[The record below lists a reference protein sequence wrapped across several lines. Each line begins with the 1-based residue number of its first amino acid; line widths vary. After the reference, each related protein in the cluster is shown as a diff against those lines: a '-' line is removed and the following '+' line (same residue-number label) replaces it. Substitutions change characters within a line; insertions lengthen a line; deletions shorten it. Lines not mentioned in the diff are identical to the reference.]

1 MEKILFTRA
10 GIVGRPNV
18 GKSTFFNCLLGRTRA
33 IVGDFAGVTRDY
45 KEEILDLKKFQIQLV
60 DTAGLKS
67 SLITSQDKM
76 INRHTLNL
84 INQLDIILFVI
95 DGREGVTIEDKEIF
109 QVCRKLNK
117 LTILI
122 VNKVETTAI
131 EQRFLHEDT
140 NFFGLPDHICVSSE
154 HRMGIENVIDTLIE
168 ICQEND
174 FKTVTKENIDIE
186 KKPIN
191 IAIVG
196 RPNVGKSTLV
206 NSIIKQQR
214 FVTGPEAGLTRD
226 SNFVFFNWDDDF
238 FKIYD
243 TAGARKKRK
252 IDNFLEKE
260 SVKETLRAIK
270 FAHIVILVLEPNEL
284 LNAQDQKLASLCERE
299 GRGIVFVVN
308 KSDQIRDKKI
318 VDQKLKYTIQKSL
331 PQFKG
336 AYITYISALKSIGLD
351 NIRKNVMKS
360 YSNWNF
366 RQSTSYLNAWLK
378 EKIEKHAPPTN
389 SEKRR
394 IKLKYIVQSNSR
406 PPTIKIFTSHNGI
419 VSKSYKKYL
428 ENSLREDFEL
438 LSTPI
443 RIIFKSGD
451 NPFTVSK

>member
-1 MEKILFTRA
+1 M
-10 GIVGRPNV
+10 GRPNV
-18 GKSTFFNCLLGRTRA
+18 GKSTLFNSLLGRTRA

-45 KEEILDLKKFQIQLV
+45 KEELLELKSFQIQLV

-67 SLITSQDKM
+67 SLRTSQDKV
-76 INRHTLNL
+76 INRATLNV
-84 INQLDIILFVI
+84 INQLDIILFVV
-95 DGREGVTIEDKEIF
+95 DGREGITIEDKEIF

-117 LTILI
+117 FIILV
-122 VNKVETTAI
+122 VNKVETTAV
-131 EQRFLHEDT
+131 EKRFLQEDT
-140 NFFGLPDHICVSSE
+140 KFFGLPNIICVSSE
-154 HRMGIENVIDTLIE
+154 HRIGIENVSKALVDL
-168 ICQEND
+168 CQENELGSI
-174 FKTVTKENIDIE
+174 KKENIDHE
-186 KKPIN
+186 EKPIN

-226 SNFVFFNWDDDF
+226 TNFVFFNWHNNF

-243 TAGARKKRK
+243 TAGARKRRK

-270 FAHIVILVLEPNEL
+270 FAQIVILVLEPDEL

-299 GRGIVFVVN
+299 GRAIVFVVN
-308 KSDQIRDKKI
+308 KSDKI
-318 VDQKLKYTIQKSL
+318 LDRKFIDQKLQDTIQKSL

-336 AYITYISALKSIGLD
+336 AYVAYISALNSIGLD
-351 NIRKNVMKS
+351 KIRENVMKS

-366 RQSTSYLNAWLK
+366 KQSTSNLNAWLK

-406 PPTIKIFTSHNGI
+406 PPTIKIFTSHNGV
-419 VSKSYKKYL
+419 VSKSYKRYL

-438 LSTPI
+438 VGTPI

-451 NPFTVSK
+451 NPFTVSKH

>member
-1 MEKILFTRA
+1 MLARA

-18 GKSTFFNCLLGRTRA
+18 GKSTFFNCLIGRSRA

-45 KEEILDLKKFQIQLV
+45 KEELLDLKDFQIQLV

-67 SLITSQDKM
+67 SLITEQDKM
-76 INRHTLNL
+76 INKHTLNL
-84 INQLDIILFVI
+84 IDQLDIILFVI
-95 DGREGVTIEDKEIF
+95 DAREGVTLEDKEIF

-117 LTILI
+117 FTLL
-122 VNKVETTAI
+122 VANKVETTSI
-131 EQRFLHEDT
+131 KERLLQEDT
-140 NFFGLPDHICVSSE
+140 NFFGLDNIFCVSSE
-154 HRMGIENVIDTLIE
+154 HKIGIENVINTLID
-168 ICQEND
+168 ICEENQ
-174 FKTVTKENIDIE
+174 FQSIKKERIDHE

-226 SNFVFFNWDDDF
+226 SNFVFFNWDNGF

-252 IDNFLEKE
+252 IDNVLEKE

-270 FAHIVILVLEPNEL
+270 FAQIVILVLEPDEL

-299 GRGIVFVVN
+299 GRAIVFVVN
-308 KSDQIRDKKI
+308 KSDKI
-318 VDQKLKYTIQKSL
+318 LNRKFLDQKLRSTIQKSL

-336 AYITYISALKSIGLD
+336 AFVTYISALKRIGLD
-351 NIRKNVMKS
+351 RLRENVMKT
-360 YSNWNF
+360 YKNWNF
-366 RQSTSYLNAWLK
+366 RQSTSNLNTWLK
-378 EKIEKHAPPTN
+378 AKLEKHAPPTN

-419 VSKSYKKYL
+419 VSKSYKRYL
-428 ENSLREDFEL
+428 ENSFREDFEL
-438 LSTPI
+438 IGTPI
-443 RIIFKSGD
+443 RIIFQSGD
-451 NPFTVSK
+451 NPFTFSKH

>member
-1 MEKILFTRA
+1 MFTRA

-18 GKSTFFNCLLGRTRA
+18 GKSTLFNCLLGRNRA

-45 KEEILDLKKFQIQLV
+45 KEELLDLKNFQIQLV

-67 SLITSQDKM
+67 SLITEQEQT

-84 INQLDIILFVI
+84 IDQLDIILFVI
-95 DGREGVTIEDKEIF
+95 DGREGVTLEDKEIF
-109 QVCRKLNK
+109 QACRKMNK
-117 LTILI
+117 LTILV
-122 VNKVETTAI
+122 VNKVETTSI
-131 EQRFLHEDT
+131 EKRFLQEDV
-140 NFFGLPDHICVSSE
+140 NFFGLINIIFVSSE
-154 HRMGIENVIDTLIE
+154 HRIGVENVLNALVD
-168 ICQEND
+168 ICQENELELIS
-174 FKTVTKENIDIE
+174 KEQKNNE
-186 KKPIN
+186 KKSIN

-206 NSIIKQQR
+206 NAIIKQQR
-214 FVTGPEAGLTRD
+214 FVTGPQAGLTRD
-226 SNFVFFNWDDDF
+226 SNFVFFNWGNNF

-270 FAHIVILVLEPNEL
+270 FAEIVIIVLEPDEL

-299 GRGIVFVVN
+299 GRAIVFVVN
-308 KSDQIRDKKI
+308 KSDKILDKRF
-318 VDQKLKYTIQKSL
+318 VDEKLKKTISKSL

-336 AYITYISALKSIGLD
+336 ASISYISGLRSEGLD
-351 NIRKNVMKS
+351 KLRENVMKA

-366 RQSTSYLNAWLK
+366 RQSTSNLNTWLK
-378 EKIEKHAPPTN
+378 EKLDKHAPPTN

-419 VSKSYKKYL
+419 VSKSYKRYL
-428 ENSLREDFEL
+428 ENSFREDFEL
-438 LSTPI
+438 LGTPI

-451 NPFTVSK
+451 NPFTFSKH

>member
-1 MEKILFTRA
+1 MFTRA

-45 KEEILDLKKFQIQLV
+45 KEELLDLKNFQIQLV

-67 SLITSQDKM
+67 TLITAQDKIINKHTLDL
-76 INRHTLNL
+76 INR
-84 INQLDIILFVI
+84 LDIILFVI
-95 DGREGVTIEDKEIF
+95 DGREGVTIEDKEVF

-117 LTILI
+117 VTILI
-122 VNKVETTAI
+122 VNKVETKAV
-131 EQRFLHEDT
+131 EQRILQEDT
-140 NFFGLPDHICVSSE
+140 KFFGLASLICVSSE
-154 HRMGIENVIDTLIE
+154 HRIGIENVVDTLLD
-168 ICQEND
+168 ICQEKNFNSATND
-174 FKTVTKENIDIE
+174 NIDYA

-206 NSIIKQQR
+206 NSIIEQQR

-226 SNFVFFNWDDDF
+226 SNFVLFNWDNDF
-238 FKIYD
+238 FKIFD

-299 GRGIVFVVN
+299 GRAIVFVVN
-308 KSDQIRDKKI
+308 KCDKILDKKF
-318 VDQKLKYTIQKSL
+318 VDQRLKDDIQKSL

-336 AYITYISALKSIGLD
+336 AYITYISALKGIGLGK
-351 NIRKNVMKS
+351 IRENVMKS
-360 YSNWNF
+360 YSSWNF
-366 RQSTSYLNAWLK
+366 KQSTSNLNAWLK
-378 EKIEKHAPPTN
+378 EKMEKHAPPTN

-406 PPTIKIFTSHNGI
+406 PPTMKIFTSHNGI
-419 VSKSYKKYL
+419 VSKSYKRYL
-428 ENSLREDFEL
+428 ENSLREDFRL
-438 LSTPI
+438 LGTPI

-451 NPFTVSK
+451 NPFTVSKH

>member
-1 MEKILFTRA
+1 MFTRA

-18 GKSTFFNCLLGRTRA
+18 GKSTLFNCLLGRNRA

-45 KEEILDLKKFQIQLV
+45 KEELLDLKNFQIQLV

-67 SLITSQDKM
+67 SLITEQEQT

-84 INQLDIILFVI
+84 IDQLDIILFVI
-95 DGREGVTIEDKEIF
+95 DGREGVTLEDKEIF
-109 QVCRKLNK
+109 QACRKMNK
-117 LTILI
+117 LTILV
-122 VNKVETTAI
+122 VNKVETTSI
-131 EQRFLHEDT
+131 EKRFLQEDV
-140 NFFGLPDHICVSSE
+140 NFFGLINIIFVSSE
-154 HRMGIENVIDTLIE
+154 HRIGVENVLNALVD
-168 ICQEND
+168 ICQENELELIS
-174 FKTVTKENIDIE
+174 KEQKNNE
-186 KKPIN
+186 KKSIN

-206 NSIIKQQR
+206 NAIIKQQR
-214 FVTGPEAGLTRD
+214 FVTGPQAGLTRD
-226 SNFVFFNWDDDF
+226 SNFVFFNWGNNF

-270 FAHIVILVLEPNEL
+270 FAEIVIIVLEPDEL

-299 GRGIVFVVN
+299 GRAIVFVVN
-308 KSDQIRDKKI
+308 KSDKILDKRF
-318 VDQKLKYTIQKSL
+318 VDEKLKKTISKSL

-336 AYITYISALKSIGLD
+336 ACISYISGLRSEGLD
-351 NIRKNVMKS
+351 KLRENVMKA

-366 RQSTSYLNAWLK
+366 RQSTSNLNTWLK
-378 EKIEKHAPPTN
+378 EKLDKHAPPTN

-419 VSKSYKKYL
+419 VSKSYKRYL
-428 ENSLREDFEL
+428 ENSFREDFEL
-438 LSTPI
+438 LGTPI

-451 NPFTVSK
+451 NPFTFSKH

>member
-1 MEKILFTRA
+1 MFIRA

-45 KEEILDLKKFQIQLV
+45 KEELLDLKNFQIQLV

-67 SLITSQDKM
+67 SLISEQEKT
-76 INRHTLNL
+76 INRYTLNL
-84 INQLDIILFVI
+84 INHLDIILFVV
-95 DGREGVTIEDKEIF
+95 DGRIGVTFEDKEIF
-109 QVCRKLNK
+109 QVCRRLSKP
-117 LTILI
+117 TVLI
-122 VNKVETTAI
+122 INKVETSVI
-131 EQRFLHEDT
+131 EKRFIEEDI
-140 NFFGLPDHICVSSE
+140 NFFGVPYIVFVSSE
-154 HRMGIENVIDTLIE
+154 HRLGIEKVFTALED
-168 ICQEND
+168 ICQEN
-174 FKTVTKENIDIE
+174 KLESIAKEEYNSK

-191 IAIVG
+191 IAIIG

-206 NSIIKQQR
+206 NAIIKEKR

-226 SNFVFFNWDDDF
+226 SNFVFFDWDNDF

-252 IDNFLEKE
+252 IENSLEKE

-270 FAHIVILVLEPNEL
+270 FAQIVILVLEPDEL

-299 GRGIVFVVN
+299 GRAIVFVVN
-308 KSDQIRDKKI
+308 KSDKIFDKKF
-318 VDQKLKYTIQKSL
+318 VDEKLKKAISKSL

-336 AYITYISALKSIGLD
+336 AHFTYISGLKSIGLD
-351 NIRKNVMKS
+351 SLRENMMKA

-366 RQSTSYLNAWLK
+366 KQSTSNLNTWLK
-378 EKIEKHAPPTN
+378 EKLDKHTPPTN
-389 SEKRR
+389 NEKRR
-394 IKLKYIVQSNSR
+394 IKLKYIVQSNTR

-419 VSKSYKKYL
+419 VSKSYKRYL
-428 ENSLREDFEL
+428 ENSFREDFGL
-438 LSTPI
+438 LGTPI

-451 NPFTVSK
+451 NPFTFSKH

>member
-1 MEKILFTRA
+1 MLARA

-45 KEEILDLKKFQIQLV
+45 KEELLDLRNFQIQLV

-67 SLITSQDKM
+67 SLITAQDKM
-76 INRHTLNL
+76 INGHTLDL
-84 INQLDIILFVI
+84 IKQLDIILFVI

-117 LTILI
+117 LTIVV
-122 VNKVETTAI
+122 VNKVETKTV
-131 EQRFLHEDT
+131 EQKILEEDIK
-140 NFFGLPDHICVSSE
+140 FFGLAKILYVSSE
-154 HRMGIENVIDTLIE
+154 HKIGIENVINALLE
-168 ICQEND
+168 ICQENELN
-174 FKTVTKENIDIE
+174 FIKEDDLGSE

-206 NSIIKQQR
+206 NSIINQKR

-226 SNFVFFNWDDDF
+226 SNFVFFNWDSDL

-270 FAHIVILVLEPNEL
+270 FAQIVILVLEPDEL

-299 GRGIVFVVN
+299 GRAIVFAVN
-308 KSDQIRDKKI
+308 KSDKI
-318 VDQKLKYTIQKSL
+318 LDRKVVDQKLKNSIQKSL

-336 AYITYISALKSIGLD
+336 AYITYISAIKSDGLD
-351 NIRKNVMKS
+351 NLRENVMKS
-360 YSNWNF
+360 YLNWNF
-366 RQSTSYLNAWLK
+366 KQSTSNLNAWLK
-378 EKIEKHAPPTN
+378 EKLEKHAPPTN

-419 VSKSYKKYL
+419 VSKSYKRYL
-428 ENSLREDFEL
+428 ENSFREDFEL
-438 LSTPI
+438 LGTPI

-451 NPFTVSK
+451 NPFTASKH

>member
-1 MEKILFTRA
+1 MLTRA

-33 IVGDFAGVTRDY
+33 IVGDYAGVTRDY
-45 KEEILDLKKFQIQLV
+45 KEELLELENFQIQLV

-67 SLITSQDKM
+67 SLRTSQDKM

-84 INQLDIILFVI
+84 IDKLDIILFVL

-117 LTILI
+117 VIILV
-122 VNKVETTAI
+122 VNKVETTAV
-131 EQRFLHEDT
+131 EKRFLQEDT
-140 NFFGLPDHICVSSE
+140 KFFGLPNIICVSSE
-154 HRMGIENVIDTLIE
+154 HRIGIENVSKALVDL
-168 ICQEND
+168 CQENELGSI
-174 FKTVTKENIDIE
+174 KKENIDHE
-186 KKPIN
+186 EKPIN

-226 SNFVFFNWDDDF
+226 TNFVFFNWHNNF

-270 FAHIVILVLEPNEL
+270 FAQIVILVLEPDEL

-299 GRGIVFVVN
+299 GRAIVFVVN
-308 KSDQIRDKKI
+308 KSDKI
-318 VDQKLKYTIQKSL
+318 LDRKFIDQKLQDTIQKSL
-331 PQFKG
+331 PQFRG

-351 NIRKNVMKS
+351 KIRENVMKS

-366 RQSTSYLNAWLK
+366 KQSTSNLNAWLK
-378 EKIEKHAPPTN
+378 EKMEKHAPPTN

-394 IKLKYIVQSNSR
+394 IKLKYIVQSNTR
-406 PPTIKIFTSHNGI
+406 PPTIKIFTSHNGM
-419 VSKSYKKYL
+419 VSKSYKRYL
-428 ENSLREDFEL
+428 ENSFREDFEL
-438 LSTPI
+438 LGTPI
-443 RIIFKSGD
+443 RIMFKSGD
-451 NPFTVSK
+451 NPFTISKH

>member
-1 MEKILFTRA
+1 MFTRA

-18 GKSTFFNCLLGRTRA
+18 GKSTFFNCLLGRPRA

-45 KEEILDLKKFQIQLV
+45 KEELLELKNFQIQLV

-67 SLITSQDKM
+67 SLTTSQDKT

-84 INQLDIILFVI
+84 INKLDIILFVI
-95 DGREGVTIEDKEIF
+95 DGREGVTLEDKEIF

-117 LTILI
+117 LTILV
-122 VNKVETTAI
+122 VNKVETAAI
-131 EQRFLHEDT
+131 EKRFLQEDT
-140 NFFGLPDHICVSSE
+140 NFFGLANIICVSSE
-154 HRMGIENVIDTLIE
+154 HRIGIENVSNTLVDL
-168 ICQEND
+168 CQENELGS
-174 FKTVTKENIDIE
+174 KEKDNIDHDE
-186 KKPIN
+186 KPIN

-226 SNFVFFNWDDDF
+226 TNFVFFNWDNDF

-270 FAHIVILVLEPNEL
+270 FAQIVILVLEPDEL

-299 GRGIVFVVN
+299 GRAIVFVVN
-308 KSDQIRDKKI
+308 KSDKI
-318 VDQKLKYTIQKSL
+318 LDRKLVDQKLKDTIQKSL

-336 AYITYISALKSIGLD
+336 AYITYISALNSIGLD

-366 RQSTSYLNAWLK
+366 KQSTSSLNAWLK
-378 EKIEKHAPPTN
+378 EKMEKHAPPTN

-419 VSKSYKKYL
+419 VSKSYKRYL
-428 ENSLREDFEL
+428 ENSFREDFEL
-438 LSTPI
+438 LGTPI

-451 NPFTVSK
+451 NPFTVSKH

>member
-1 MEKILFTRA
+1 MFTRA

-18 GKSTFFNCLLGRTRA
+18 GKSTLFNCLLGRTRA

-45 KEEILDLKKFQIQLV
+45 KEELLELKNFSIQLV

-67 SLITSQDKM
+67 SLNTEQDKM
-76 INRHTLNL
+76 INWHTLNL

-95 DGREGVTIEDKEIF
+95 DGREGITLEDKEIF
-109 QVCRKLNK
+109 QICRKLNK
-117 LTILI
+117 FIILV
-122 VNKVETTAI
+122 VNKVETAAI
-131 EQRFLHEDT
+131 EQRFLQEEIT
-140 NFFGLPDHICVSSE
+140 FFGLSNVICVSSE
-154 HRMGIENVIDTLIE
+154 HRIGIENVVNTLE
-168 ICQEND
+168 YICQENG
-174 FKTVTKENIDIE
+174 FESIKEDKIDYK

-206 NSIIKQQR
+206 NSIVKQQR

-226 SNFVFFNWDDDF
+226 SNFVIFNWDNDF

-252 IDNFLEKE
+252 IYDLLEKE
-260 SVKETLRAIK
+260 SVKETLRSIK
-270 FAHIVILVLEPNEL
+270 FAQVVILVLEPDEL

-299 GRGIVFVVN
+299 GRSLVFVVN
-308 KSDQIRDKKI
+308 KSDKIFDKKF
-318 VDQKLKYTIQKSL
+318 VDQKLKKSIQKSL

-336 AYITYISALKSIGLD
+336 AYVSYTSGLKSIGLD
-351 NIRKNVMKS
+351 KLRENVMKT

-366 RQSTSYLNAWLK
+366 KQTTSNLNTWLK
-378 EKIEKHAPPTN
+378 EKLEKHAPPTN

-419 VSKSYKKYL
+419 VSKSYKRYL
-428 ENSLREDFEL
+428 ENSFREDFEL
-438 LSTPI
+438 LGTPI

-451 NPFTVSK
+451 NPFALSKH

>member
-1 MEKILFTRA
+1 MFIRA

-45 KEEILDLKKFQIQLV
+45 KEELLDLKNFQIQLV

-67 SLITSQDKM
+67 SLISEQEKT

-84 INQLDIILFVI
+84 INHLDIILFVV
-95 DGREGVTIEDKEIF
+95 DGRMGVTFEDKEIF
-109 QVCRKLNK
+109 QVCRRLNK
-117 LTILI
+117 PTILV
-122 VNKVETTAI
+122 VNKVETSVI
-131 EQRFLHEDT
+131 EKRFFEEDI
-140 NFFGLPDHICVSSE
+140 NFFGLPNIIFVSSE
-154 HRMGIENVIDTLIE
+154 HRLGIEKVFTALEE
-168 ICQEND
+168 ICQENQLKS
-174 FKTVTKENIDIE
+174 FVKEQSNTE

-191 IAIVG
+191 IAIIG

-206 NSIIKQQR
+206 NAIIKEKR

-226 SNFVFFNWDDDF
+226 SNFVFFYWDNDF

-252 IDNFLEKE
+252 IDNSLEKE

-270 FAHIVILVLEPNEL
+270 FAQIVILVLEPDEL

-299 GRGIVFVVN
+299 GRAIVFAVN
-308 KSDQIRDKKI
+308 KSDKIFDKKL
-318 VDQKLKYTIQKSL
+318 VDEKLKKTVSKSL

-336 AYITYISALKSIGLD
+336 AYFSYVSGLKSIGLD
-351 NIRKNVMKS
+351 SLRENVMKA

-366 RQSTSYLNAWLK
+366 RQSTSNLNTWLK
-378 EKIEKHAPPTN
+378 EKLDKHAPPTN
-389 SEKRR
+389 NEKRR
-394 IKLKYIVQSNSR
+394 IKLKYIVQSNTR

-419 VSKSYKKYL
+419 VSKSYKRYL
-428 ENSLREDFEL
+428 ENSFRKDFGL
-438 LSTPI
+438 LGTPI

-451 NPFTVSK
+451 NPFTFSKH